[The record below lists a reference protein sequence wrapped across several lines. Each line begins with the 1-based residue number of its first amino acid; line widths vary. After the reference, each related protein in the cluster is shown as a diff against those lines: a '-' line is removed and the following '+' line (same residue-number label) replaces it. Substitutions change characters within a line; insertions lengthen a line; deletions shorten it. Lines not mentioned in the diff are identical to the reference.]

1 MSTAMWIDFLLV
13 IVFVACVWMGRAQR
27 NLQRHFRAAGQPC
40 RADWL
45 AVADAAP
52 GRLYGPADS
61 AFFERG
67 VVSRAAE
74 SLGLTELLSSPV
86 VEETR
91 TGFAELL
98 QALGVPETLWENL
111 TASAQTTRY
120 LRVSAAAGQALAEQL
135 APVITFVVLFLVI
148 QLAVRIVCSLLSLD
162 LPILR
167 SVNKLGGALLG
178 AVTGLCMVAVLCWGI
193 MRFSPAEEIGFLNQP
208 ALLES
213 RIGGT
218 VCGLLGLERSAPD
231 V

>member
-1 MSTAMWIDFLLV
+1 MPQDVLPWLVAAGIFGLLV
-13 IVFVACVWMGRAQR
+13 
-27 NLQRHFRAAGQPC
+27 
-40 RADWL
+40 
-45 AVADAAP
+45 
-52 GRLYGPADS
+52 
-61 AFFERG
+61 
-67 VVSRAAE
+67 
-74 SLGLTELLSSPV
+74 
-86 VEETR
+86 
-91 TGFAELL
+91 
-98 QALGVPETLWENL
+98 
-111 TASAQTTRY
+111 
-120 LRVSAAAGQALAEQL
+120 
-135 APVITFVVLFLVI
+135 VI

-193 MRFSPAEEIGFLNQP
+193 MRFSPAEEVGFLNQP